1 MGYFLGLLN
10 ENVLCNFFGVM
21 SAKVGLYTL
30 ELKVINFIVV
40 KTWIFFSTSKHR
52 NGCDE
57 I

>member
-30 ELKVINFIVV
+30 EPKVINFIVV
-40 KTWIFFSTSKHR
+40 KTWIFFSTSKH
-52 NGCDE
+52 
-57 I
+57 